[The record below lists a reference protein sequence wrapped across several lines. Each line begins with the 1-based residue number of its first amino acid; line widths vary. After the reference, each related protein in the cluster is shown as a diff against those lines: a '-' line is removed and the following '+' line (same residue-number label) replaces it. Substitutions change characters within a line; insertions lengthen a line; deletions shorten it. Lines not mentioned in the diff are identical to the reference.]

1 MGNDKDMGWSVFTHR
16 LDGGF
21 NHWGIGAIN
30 SAASANIYINNFNKA
45 LQGADGGAPG
55 MFTIKYAA
63 DGGFWGRING
73 GSQERSSG
81 AVVGGVQ
88 SKTGL
93 DFTIGC
99 HSNGG
104 GTNNMAI
111 GEFIIFNDVI
121 SDADRNKIEGYLA
134 HKWNL
139 TSTLPSWTCL

>member
-30 SAASANIYINNFNKA
+30 SAASANIYLNNFNKA

-73 GSQERSSG
+73 GSQESKQWCSGWRSPIQDRSG
-81 AVVGGVQ
+81 LYHWLSQ
-88 SKTGL
+88 QW
-93 DFTIGC
+93 
-99 HSNGG
+99 
-104 GTNNMAI
+104 
-111 GEFIIFNDVI
+111 
-121 SDADRNKIEGYLA
+121 RGYQQYGN
-134 HKWNL
+134 W
-139 TSTLPSWTCL
+139 